1 MKKLAS
7 VLTIIVM
14 LFSITACS
22 SKNETSQLSKVL
34 GVDLSSGI
42 ISKSEDS
49 HGGFHNDG
57 KTFIEITFSDNNET
71 LEEEIKTNSNWTEM
85 PFSENLHTL
94 VYGKTSDTESV
105 GPCVADDDNKPL
117 FPNIENGYYFFKD
130 RHSESKNASDDTDV
144 LNRNSFNFTIAIY
157 DSTTRAIYYY
167 ELDT

>member
-34 GVDLSSGI
+34 GIDLSSGTV
-42 ISKSEDS
+42 SKSEES

-85 PFSENLHTL
+85 PLSENLHTL

-105 GPCVADDDNKPL
+105 GPYVADEDNKPL

-130 RHSESKNASDDTDV
+130 RHSESKNASDDTAV
-144 LNRNSFNFTIAIY
+144 LKRNSFNFTIAIF

>member
-1 MKKLAS
+1 MAH
-7 VLTIIVM
+7 
-14 LFSITACS
+14 LFSIIRYALL
-22 SKNETSQLSKVL
+22 ETFFCIPILPKT
-34 GVDLSSGI
+34 DLSSGT
-42 ISKSEDS
+42 ISKSEES

-85 PFSENLHTL
+85 PLSENLHTL

-105 GPCVADDDNKPL
+105 GPYVADEDNKPL

-130 RHSESKNASDDTDV
+130 RHSESKNASDDTAV
-144 LNRNSFNFTIAIY
+144 LKRNSFNFAIAIF